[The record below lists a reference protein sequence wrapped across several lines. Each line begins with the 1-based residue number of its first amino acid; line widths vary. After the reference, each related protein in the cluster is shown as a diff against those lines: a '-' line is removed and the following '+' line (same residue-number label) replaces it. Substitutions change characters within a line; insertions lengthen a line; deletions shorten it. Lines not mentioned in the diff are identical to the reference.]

1 MVEPSSTYCE
11 KGCFAEPFQADSKTL
26 SSGQDFIIVEKSSLS
41 KWGVA
46 GSEEMRVDWLVFIER
61 GSQRLRGT
69 KLNNF
74 QNKAS
79 SESNQS
85 SARQIV
91 DSNRL
96 ECRSRHCSLWIV
108 VITQRE
114 VTRPWWSNQRSKVTI
129 AVLSLHPHQ
138 NSFSAFSAHQ
148 TLWVPNKKEQIKL

>member
-11 KGCFAEPFQADSKTL
+11 KGCFAEPFQADSKAL
-26 SSGQDFIIVEKSSLS
+26 GPGKYFIIVEKSSLS
-41 KWGVA
+41 KWGVV
-46 GSEEMRVDWLVFIER
+46 GSGEMRVDWLVFIER

-85 SARQIV
+85 SGRQIV
-91 DSNRL
+91 DSNTL

-114 VTRPWWSNQRSKVTI
+114 VTRLGIEQSEEQSDHRSLII
-129 AVLSLHPHQ
+129 APPSELIFCFFCTPDSLGAKQ
-138 NSFSAFSAHQ
+138 EGTN
-148 TLWVPNKKEQIKL
+148 

>member
-1 MVEPSSTYCE
+1 MLCRAISGKALGP
-11 KGCFAEPFQADSKTL
+11 
-26 SSGQDFIIVEKSSLS
+26 GQDFIIVEKSSLS
-41 KWGVA
+41 KWGVV
-46 GSEEMRVDWLVFIER
+46 GSGEMRVDWLVFIER

-85 SARQIV
+85 SGRQIV

-148 TLWVPNKKEQIKL
+148 TIWVPNKKEQIKL